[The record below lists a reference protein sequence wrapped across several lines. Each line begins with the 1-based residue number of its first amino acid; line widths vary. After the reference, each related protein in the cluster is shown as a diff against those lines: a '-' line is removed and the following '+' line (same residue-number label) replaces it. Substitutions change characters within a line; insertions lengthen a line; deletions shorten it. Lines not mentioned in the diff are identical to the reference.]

1 MSKVRKIISHFILTG
16 CIIICISTLFAAY
29 SGLINPQ
36 DLSIAPLMCMTFPYW
51 VIATLIMIP
60 ICYFAKKIYMLI
72 PIITLICCMGQIIN
86 ICPLNI
92 FPSSNNRHN
101 DDSFSLLSYNAY
113 NFIAHDKIYP
123 SDSTNATL
131 SYIINTDADI
141 VCLQE
146 CEYLS
151 PLPRWHVYRPQVD
164 SLKKQY
170 PYRIIG
176 VENGQS
182 IFSKFPV
189 KEISSDGYYSH
200 FEVEMPTHKLDII
213 DVHLRS
219 IRLSKEDKKQYNE
232 TISELIHDNETV
244 NLHSWKSIASKIAR
258 AAKQRA
264 KQAIKL
270 RRYINTIKNDNIIVC
285 GDFNDVPNCFAINTI
300 TNDDFDDAYTECGFG
315 PMVTYH
321 GDNIYFRI
329 DHILYD
335 GDFEA
340 TSFRRGNINCS
351 DHYPLFATFK
361 WDND

>member
-1 MSKVRKIISHFILTG
+1 MTIARNILSYILLIC
-16 CIIICISTLFAAY
+16 CIIICAATIFAAY

-36 DLSIAPLMCMTFPYW
+36 NFPIAPLMCMTFPYW
-51 VIATLIMIP
+51 VIATITMMI
-60 ICYFAKKIYMLI
+60 ICFIIKKRYALI
-72 PIITLICCMGQIIN
+72 PIITLICCIDPILNYCPIN
-86 ICPLNI
+86 ITSV
-92 FPSSNNRHN
+92 FPKSNNN
-101 DDSFSLLSYNAY
+101 SFSLLSYNAY
-113 NFIAHDKIYP
+113 NFIAHDNIYP
-123 SDSTNATL
+123 NDSTNATL
-131 SYIINTDADI
+131 SYIIKTDADI

-170 PYRIIG
+170 PHRIIG
-176 VENGQS
+176 VDNGQS

-189 KEISSDGYYSH
+189 KKISSDGYYSH
-200 FEVEMPTHKLDII
+200 FEVEFPSHKLDII

-219 IRLSKEDKKQYNE
+219 IRLSKEDKQQYNDA
-232 TISELIHDNETV
+232 INELIHDNEKE
-244 NLHSWKSIASKIAR
+244 NLRSWKSIASKIVK
-258 AAKQRA
+258 AAKLRA
-264 KQAIKL
+264 KQATKL
-270 RRYINTIKNDNIIVC
+270 RKYIKSIKNENIIVC
-285 GDFNDVPNCFAINTI
+285 GDFNDVPNCYAINKI
-300 TNDDFDDAYTECGFG
+300 SDDDFDDVYAECGLG
-315 PMVTYH
+315 PMATYH

-340 TSFRRGNINCS
+340 TSFKRGNISCS

>member
-1 MSKVRKIISHFILTG
+1 MSIAHKILSYILLIC
-16 CIIICISTLFAAY
+16 CIIICATTIFAAY
-29 SGLINPQ
+29 SGHIAPQ
-36 DLSIAPLMCMTFPYW
+36 TLSIAPLMCMTFPYW
-51 VIATLIMIP
+51 VIATIAMIIICLIVKRK
-60 ICYFAKKIYMLI
+60 YALI
-72 PIITLICCMGQIIN
+72 PIITLICCIGPILNYCPIN
-86 ICPLNI
+86 ITSVFKRN
-92 FPSSNNRHN
+92 SNNN
-101 DDSFSLLSYNAY
+101 SFSLLSYNAY
-113 NFIAHDKIYP
+113 NFIAHDNIYP
-123 SDSTNATL
+123 TDSTNATL
-131 SYIINTDADI
+131 SYIIDTDADI

-176 VENGQS
+176 VESGQS

-189 KEISSDGYYSH
+189 KEISSGGYYSH
-200 FEVEMPTHKLDII
+200 FEVKFPSHKLDII

-219 IRLSKEDKKQYNE
+219 IRLSKEDKQQYNE
-232 TISELIHDNETV
+232 AINELIHDNEKE
-244 NLHSWKSIASKIAR
+244 NLRSWKGIASKIVK
-258 AAKQRA
+258 AAKQRS

-270 RRYINTIKNDNIIVC
+270 RKYINTIENDNIIVC

-300 TNDDFDDAYTECGFG
+300 ADDDFDDVYAECGFG

-340 TSFRRGNINCS
+340 TSFKRGDINCS